1 MLDVFVV
8 FGRLGFLFW
17 ACYPTAG
24 LGALAPRSHLR
35 TPGCGKRNRINFDPR
50 GFLKYNSFIPGGFME
65 FRVGEKVVYP
75 NHGVGIIEE
84 VTRRPVNGVA
94 EEFYMLRIHSNASL
108 VMVPITNVKSVG
120 LRRIIKKADV
130 EGLFKLLDE
139 DFFEPESDWK
149 GRYKDHSEK
158 MRTGSIFQVAEVLRN
173 LVYLSFKKS
182 LSFREKRMLDRAKQL
197 IISEVATVR
206 GLSEKLVEE
215 QIDRALSH
223 AYERSV
229 KASA

>member
-1 MLDVFVV
+1 MDF
-8 FGRLGFLFW
+8 
-17 ACYPTAG
+17 
-24 LGALAPRSHLR
+24 
-35 TPGCGKRNRINFDPR
+35 RI
-50 GFLKYNSFIPGGFME
+50 
-65 FRVGEKVVYP
+65 GEKVVYP

-84 VTRRPVNGVA
+84 VSRRSVNGTP

-108 VMVPITNVKSVG
+108 VMVPTANVKSVG

-130 EGLFKLLDE
+130 DGLFKLLQE
-139 DFFEPESDWK
+139 DFFEPEADWK

-173 LVYLSFKKS
+173 LFYLSFRKN

-197 IISEVATVR
+197 IISEIATVR
-206 GLSEKLVEE
+206 SQNEKNVED
-215 QIDRALSH
+215 QVDRALAA